1 MDNAL
6 RSPSLALGL
15 LLLVE
20 LLHAGCLL
28 RHWLAHRR
36 ALQPPKD
43 HRRLR
48 FLFIIGCV
56 LNLIYLVAG
65 CLLFWRAAQSDVV
78 WTGRLWKWAVCAI
91 LFDSAYVLQ
100 FPASPIVHRFVR
112 APHHKSQPD
121 LWLVLCLVGLE
132 LLFLILP
139 FLFDQRL
146 LIAAAAWHGVWTGL
160 WSWDRVRL
168 LAIALQFG
176 GTVGIGLAYHFTF
189 LIALIASFLIF
200 LLQRSSAVHFENIDS
215 SWELDPRDNGPKP
228 AVKRLH
234 TRKKKCI
241 GLIGPGGCGKTTLL
255 NNHIQIP
262 TVSDDQ
268 LTIEDMMPVTCIID
282 GTTEQIDVLD
292 TGDWNIFCMVDQ
304 WVKMADICI
313 IPFYDEASFKAIQ
326 GSEIPQGSKHKVIIL
341 FALRNHTAKETMME
355 EEIALE
361 LARKYG
367 LLYQREVDGPPLTQA
382 LAVLNAKMANEPG
395 RSV

>member
-6 RSPSLALGL
+6 RSPALALGL
-15 LLLVE
+15 LLLVV
-20 LLHAGCLL
+20 LLHAGCFL
-28 RHWLAHRR
+28 RLWLAHRR
-36 ALQPPKD
+36 ALQPPKE
-43 HRRLR
+43 HRVQR
-48 FLFIIGCV
+48 FFFIIGCV

-65 CLLFWRAAQSDVV
+65 CLLFWRAVQSDVV

-112 APHHKSQPD
+112 APHHKSQPG
-121 LWLVLCLVGLE
+121 LLFALCLVGLE

-146 LIAAAAWHGVWTGL
+146 QIAAAVWHGVWTGL

-176 GTVGIGLAYHFTF
+176 GTVGLCLEYHFTF
-189 LIALIASFLIF
+189 LIALVVSFLLF
-200 LLQRSSAVHFENIDS
+200 LLQRTSAVHFENIDS
-215 SWELDPRDNGPKP
+215 SWELDPRGNGPKP
-228 AVKRLH
+228 AVQCAH
-234 TRKKKCI
+234 PRKKKCI
-241 GLIGPGGCGKTTLL
+241 SLIGPGGSGKTTLL
-255 NNHIQIP
+255 DKHIQSP
-262 TVSDDQ
+262 TPPDDQ
-268 LTIEDMMPVTCIID
+268 GTIEDMVPVTCMVD

-292 TGDWNIFCMVDQ
+292 TGDWNMFCMVDQ

-313 IPFYDEASFKAIQ
+313 IPFHDEASFNAIRD
-326 GSEIPQGSKHKVIIL
+326 SNIPQGSEHKFIIL
-341 FALRNHTAKETMME
+341 FALQNHTAKETTVQDE
-355 EEIALE
+355 TALE

-367 LLYQREVDGPPLTQA
+367 LMYQREVDGPPLTQA